1 MGDERFVPEAGV
13 VLVHRVRAEHIVRAL
28 GPAASVGV
36 LATAPPAPEP
46 VRLTASTVAGP
57 VREARSMA
65 VNGVNRWRDIWGW
78 LGIVAAAC
86 VFVAALATPL
96 DDPALV
102 MALMLAV
109 RGGRMILDADSDA

>member
-57 VREARSMA
+57 IREARSTA
-65 VNGVNRWRDIWGW
+65 VNGVNRW
-78 LGIVAAAC
+78 
-86 VFVAALATPL
+86 PL
-96 DDPALV
+96 LRRS
-102 MALMLAV
+102 MTRLW
-109 RGGRMILDADSDA
+109 